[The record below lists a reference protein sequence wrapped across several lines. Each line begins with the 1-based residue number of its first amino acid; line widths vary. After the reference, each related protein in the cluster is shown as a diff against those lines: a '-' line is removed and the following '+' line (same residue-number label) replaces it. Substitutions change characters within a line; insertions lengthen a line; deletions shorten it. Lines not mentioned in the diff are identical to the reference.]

1 MLASAWDSALTCLAC
16 DFASACDCNW
26 AGSAWDWPCFQ
37 FFALPHTRA
46 HSSRCQAGLF
56 SCRCHQILANLRSGG
71 SKEYKIPE
79 GFAFNY
85 ITCANYFFEIW
96 GWLLFGVAT
105 QTLAAFL
112 FIAAGGFQM
121 MQWALQK
128 HKRLRKVGA
137 LSLSSVLYLHPRC

>member
-1 MLASAWDSALTCLAC
+1 M
-16 DFASACDCNW
+16 
-26 AGSAWDWPCFQ
+26 
-37 FFALPHTRA
+37 
-46 HSSRCQAGLF
+46 
-56 SCRCHQILANLRSGG
+56 ANLRSGG

-79 GFAFNY
+79 GFAFNK

-137 LSLSSVLYLHPRC
+137 PLTVLCLVFASLYGIAYKPDVFDDRRAVSHYSSASFSCLQLFDGKEGRLKYPRRWVIFPPLL

>member
-1 MLASAWDSALTCLAC
+1 MSDKL
-16 DFASACDCNW
+16 
-26 AGSAWDWPCFQ
+26 
-37 FFALPHTRA
+37 
-46 HSSRCQAGLF
+46 

-128 HKRLRKVGA
+128 HNRLRKVGA
-137 LSLSSVLYLHPRC
+137 PLTAQCLVSASSYAIA